1 MKVSGGY
8 ARRAATELSSVLTL
22 AFERLLSISCSTG
35 TADRWRLFVSC
46 LSRVFLFFGDLAV
59 EERVRVISIARL

>member
-8 ARRAATELSSVLTL
+8 SRRAATELFLSVGLSL
-22 AFERLLSISCSTG
+22 QRLLSIFRSTG
-35 TADRWRLFVSC
+35 TVDRWRLFVSC
-46 LSRVFLFFGDLAV
+46 LSRVLSFFGDLAV